1 MISQKH
7 FISRRHFL
15 VLAGASAATGIVAAC
30 GGAAPTAAPT
40 AAPKAAEATKPPEPT
55 KAPEPTAT
63 VEPTKPPEPTA
74 TAEPTKAPEQYLIIG
89 RGGDT
94 VLLDAAICTD
104 GESARVCIA
113 VGDSLTHLEGKTTKV
128 VPWLAESW
136 TTADSKVWDFKLRSG
151 VKFHDGEPLTAAAAK
166 WNFDRWMNIGE
177 AAKYRYPSQKYEY
190 WDLEM
195 ASMVDK
201 VEAVDDLTLR
211 LTLKD
216 ASALIL
222 VKLCLFNFAIASPKA
237 IMEQGEK
244 YGTQAGKPVGVGRF
258 IFDSWIPNDKITVVR
273 NEDWWGGKVKLDYT
287 QMPVVNKIIWRSIPD
302 NNTRFAEYQAGTLDI
317 ADLAQTDAMTLE
329 GNADYVK
336 VVTPSLGVGYIAF
349 NQAMKPFDKVEV
361 REAWAHAVDWDSLI
375 KTFYGE
381 YATRA
386 SCFQPPAILGH
397 NPNIKAYEFDQA
409 KAKEL
414 LAKAGLPNGFTTDF
428 WYIPVIRGYFP
439 ESKALSEAM
448 AADLAKV
455 GIKLNLKTQDWG
467 AYLAARKDGKF
478 PVWALGWGSDNGD
491 PDNFIGYHFIWEDKT
506 KPNKEDSY
514 NNPKL
519 QELLY
524 AGRLEPDPAK
534 RETIY
539 QEAEQIVHD
548 DVPRIPV
555 AWPES
560 VGFNRKELKGYHM
573 PPWVFHDQLEYMYME
588 RKS

>member
-15 VLAGASAATGIVAAC
+15 ALAGASAATGIVAAC

-40 AAPKAAEATKPPEPT
+40 TAPTAAPKAAEATKPPEAT

-74 TAEPTKAPEQYLIIG
+74 APTKEAEKVLIIG
-89 RGGDT
+89 RGGDS
-94 VLLDAAICTD
+94 VQLDAAVVTD
-104 GESARVCIA
+104 GESARICVAC
-113 VGDSLTHLEGKTTKV
+113 GDTLTHIEGKTTKV

-136 TTADSKVWDFKLRSG
+136 TTADSKVWDFKLRKD

-166 WNFDRWMNIGE
+166 WNFDRWMAIGE
-177 AAKYRYPSQKYEY
+177 GAKYRYPSQKYEY

-201 VEAVDDLTLR
+201 TEAVDDLTLR
-211 LTLKD
+211 ITLKE

-222 VKLCLFNFAIASPKA
+222 VKLTLFNFAIASPKA

-244 YGTQAGKPVGVGRF
+244 YATQAGKPVLTGRF
-258 IFDSWIPNDKITVVR
+258 IFDSWVPNDKITVLR
-273 NEDWWGGKVKLDYT
+273 NDDWWGGKANLEYT
-287 QMPVVNKIIWRSIPD
+287 QLPVVNKIIWRSIPD

-317 ADLAQTDAMTLE
+317 CDLAQTDMMTLE
-329 GNADYVK
+329 GNPDYVK
-336 VVTPSLGVGYIAF
+336 NVQPSLGVGYIAF
-349 NQAMKPFDKVEV
+349 NFAVKPFDKLEV
-361 REAWAHAVDWDSLI
+361 RQAWAHAVDWDSLI
-375 KTFYGE
+375 PTFYGE
-381 YATRA
+381 YAQRA
-386 SCFQPPAILGH
+386 TCFQPPAILGH

-414 LAKAGLPNGFTTDF
+414 LTKAGLPNGFETDF

-491 PDNFIGYHFIWEDKT
+491 PDNFIGYHFIWADKT
-506 KPNKEDSY
+506 KPNIEDSY

-524 AGRLEPDPAK
+524 AGRVEADIAK
-534 RETIY
+534 REKLY
-539 QEAEQIVHD
+539 QDAEQIVHD

-555 AWPES
+555 AWPAGVS
-560 VGFNRKELKGYHM
+560 FNRKNLKGLH
-573 PPWVFHDQLEYMYME
+573 PTWVFHDQLEYLYME
-588 RKS
+588 R